1 MIIPSID
8 IMGGCAVQLVGG
20 REKVLDAGDPVSV
33 AEHFAVAGELAVID
47 LDGAFGRGDNT
58 AIIHELVRRFPCR
71 VGGGIR
77 DVETA
82 RKWFDAGATRVILGT
97 AAVPEIL
104 SQLPA
109 QRVIA
114 ALDAVEGEVVVDGWR
129 RPTGWGIL
137 ERMAKLKGFVNGFLV
152 TFVEREGRMG
162 GVDLDRVA
170 EVVAGSDKVRVT
182 VAGGITTG
190 QEIAAID
197 RLGADAQVGMA
208 LYTGHLNL
216 AEAIASPLRSDR
228 PDGLWPTVVVDR
240 CGLALGLAW
249 SNSKSVREAI
259 RIRRGV
265 YHSRF
270 RGLWVKGMS
279 SGNTQELLRVDLD
292 CDRDT
297 LRFTVNQQ
305 GSGFCHTG
313 TRTCWGEAG
322 GISALFHRLEA
333 RCHAAPEGSYTRRLL
348 GDPQLLAAKLTE
360 EAAELSMASREE
372 VIAEAA
378 DLIYFVL
385 VAMVRAG
392 VKLRDVEAELNRR
405 SFRLSRRPGNAKTSV
420 EGNQ

>member
-1 MIIPSID
+1 M
-8 IMGGCAVQLVGG
+8 
-20 REKVLDAGDPVSV
+20 
-33 AEHFAVAGELAVID
+33 AE
-47 LDGAFGRGDNT
+47 
-58 AIIHELVRRFPCR
+58 
-71 VGGGIR
+71 
-77 DVETA
+77 
-82 RKWFDAGATRVILGT
+82 
-97 AAVPEIL
+97 
-104 SQLPA
+104 
-109 QRVIA
+109 
-114 ALDAVEGEVVVDGWR
+114 
-129 RPTGWGIL
+129 
-137 ERMAKLKGFVNGFLV
+137 LKGFVNGFLV

-182 VAGGITTG
+182 VAGGVTTA

-208 LYTGHLNL
+208 LYTGHLDL
-216 AEAIASPLRSDR
+216 AEAITSPLRSDR
-228 PDGLWPTVVVDR
+228 PDRLWPTVVVDQ

-249 SNSKSVREAI
+249 SNPESVREAI
-259 RIRRGV
+259 RTRQGV
-265 YHSRF
+265 YHSRS
-270 RGLWVKGMS
+270 RGLWVKGMA
-279 SGNTQELLRVDLD
+279 SGNTQELLQIDLD

-297 LRFTVNQQ
+297 LRFTVDQQ
-305 GSGFCHTG
+305 GSGFCHRG
-313 TRTCWGEAG
+313 TRTCWGDDG
-322 GISALFHRLEA
+322 GISSLFRRLET
-333 RCHAAPEGSYTRRLL
+333 RRDAAPEGSYTRRLL

-360 EAAELSMASREE
+360 EAAELAMASREE